1 MPIFPDCPFYPT
13 ILYIYGQLYE
23 PFGEYFPFYGE
34 KYLVTLQKLMLQV
47 RYTMSDAV
55 ILGQAPEIYKLFYKH
70 IKNKK
75 YTFVTGTVNHV
86 VSTFEAPVTRV
97 FLIY

>member
-1 MPIFPDCPFYPT
+1 
-13 ILYIYGQLYE
+13 
-23 PFGEYFPFYGE
+23 
-34 KYLVTLQKLMLQV
+34 MLQV

-75 YTFVTGTVNHV
+75 YTFVTGTVDHV
-86 VSTFEAPVTRV
+86 VGTFEAPVTRV